1 MMQLT
6 EQQKKEGWRIVKFD
20 EIAKSVSKRVEPGN
34 TDLEVYVG
42 LEHLDPDNLRITR
55 RGVPSDVT
63 GQKLRVR
70 PGQIIFGK
78 RRAYQRK
85 VAVADFDGICSAHA
99 MVLEAIPKAVLP
111 EYLPFFMQSDM
122 FMERAVSI
130 SEGSLSPTI
139 KWKTLANQEFPLP
152 PRKRQEE
159 MLEVYRHIEKA
170 IQNNLRAQTSTL
182 ESKNALFHDYSIK
195 KSNDTDL
202 VLSDCLMRTPEY
214 GANTAAI
221 ELAENTYRYIRVTDI
236 NSDGSLNPSVA
247 AGATKN
253 KNAKYLLD
261 DEDVLIARTGA
272 TVGKPFLY
280 SSKNHGEAI
289 FAGYLLRL
297 KFNKDKMIPQYFKHY
312 TDTKKYWY
320 WVEINARGAAQ
331 PNINAKQLEKIE
343 LSQVSVTDQIEIC
356 NSLET
361 FYTIYERLKEQEKKL
376 INLRKHFAHECLT
389 GGTHVRI

>member
-99 MVLEAIPKAVLP
+99 MVLEAIPKEVVP

-159 MLEVYRHIEKA
+159 MLEVFRKLELTLACYDDAISKGGISLEKMIKASFFDRGKTFKAVALSSLIEEQREHFRPDVNSPELPYVGFEHI
-170 IQNNLRAQTSTL
+170 
-182 ESKNALFHDYSIK
+182 D
-195 KSNDTDL
+195 
-202 VLSDCLMRTPEY
+202 
-214 GANTAAI
+214 
-221 ELAENTYRYIRVTDI
+221 
-236 NSDGSLNPSVA
+236 SDGIQIKQHGSSSDVHSNKLFFESGDILYGKIRPYLKKTALANFKGVCSSDIIVLRPLKPDLSNLVSLLIKSDHFANLAMNTVSGSKMPRAHWKTLAKTELNQSALENKNLNLTIESTVEVIR
-247 AGATKN
+247 GIKRNKN
-253 KNAKYLLD
+253 KTL
-261 DEDVLIARTGA
+261 
-272 TVGKPFLY
+272 
-280 SSKNHGEAI
+280 S
-289 FAGYLLRL
+289 L
-297 KFNKDKMIPQYFKHY
+297 KKRI
-312 TDTKKYWY
+312 T
-320 WVEINARGAAQ
+320 
-331 PNINAKQLEKIE
+331 
-343 LSQVSVTDQIEIC
+343 
-356 NSLET
+356 ET
-361 FYTIYERLKEQEKKL
+361 FL
-376 INLRKHFAHECLT
+376 
-389 GGTHVRI
+389 GGTA